1 MRIQISLRLDV
12 VVSIS
17 LIVPRLSP
25 SLSWPKIKQVKMVCR
40 KKGGNVA
47 NPLSV
52 RRGQDRRREV
62 NSYARGAEGRI
73 TWAQSQAQTV
83 ATFFCDRI
91 PTVVRNAI
99 DTLEKELWERVKTT
113 PMEEIREEVEEWVM
127 DLRTT
132 RRRVYAYEHLMMA
145 YWVVKN
151 LMSHVTM
158 EGKNKRQGK

>member
-1 MRIQISLRLDV
+1 M
-12 VVSIS
+12 
-17 LIVPRLSP
+17 
-25 SLSWPKIKQVKMVCR
+25 
-40 KKGGNVA
+40 
-47 NPLSV
+47 
-52 RRGQDRRREV
+52 
-62 NSYARGAEGRI
+62 
-73 TWAQSQAQTV
+73 
-83 ATFFCDRI
+83 
-91 PTVVRNAI
+91 VRNAI

-158 EGKNKRQGK
+158 EGKNKRQGD